1 MAKEKNCERCG
12 EKIIVETLRTRY
24 CKKCSDWLKKE
35 RSRIGHNK
43 LYAERKESGEAIVK
57 CLTAAQVI
65 EIQCPF
71 YNKAEHLSRF
81 AMRCEGNLC
90 IVFDTEKEQ
99 LLHMESYCMKNPE
112 WEKCPTA
119 KKLLKKYF

>member
-1 MAKEKNCERCG
+1 MSKEINCERCG

-71 YNKAEHLSRF
+71 YDKAEHFKRY
-81 AMRCEGNLC
+81 AMRCEGGKR
-90 IVFDTEKEQ
+90 IVFDTKEQ
-99 LLHMESYCMKNPE
+99 QEEHLKCYCMKNPE
-112 WEKCPTA
+112 WEKCPVA
-119 KKLLKKYF
+119 EKILRKYS